1 MVSKILCYCSKL
13 NNSDQNLHERRRST
27 ASTTKI
33 IHKTSLSRNQN
44 SINKVTSK
52 LDEDEVNEKPKNVQN
67 EKNKNKLK
75 YSFSLNKNKSTY
87 RSNALNNNSIKKI
100 DDYNNEYDTF
110 ADNERFLANSNLYN
124 NNFYPK
130 NPSDFKKIFRMNSE
144 IKNKKV
150 FIN

>member
-13 NNSDQNLHERRRST
+13 NNSDQNLHERRRSA
-27 ASTTKI
+27 ASTTRI

-52 LDEDEVNEKPKNVQN
+52 LDEVNENTKNVQN
-67 EKNKNKLK
+67 EKTKNKLK
-75 YSFSLNKNKSTY
+75 YSFSLNRNKRTSHSY
-87 RSNALNNNSIKKI
+87 AVNNNSIKKI
-100 DDYNNEYDTF
+100 DDYNNEK
-110 ADNERFLANSNLYN
+110 FLANSNLYN
-124 NNFYPK
+124 NNFYPM